1 MKTTKFLICAIS
13 IVAAIAAA
21 RANAQ
26 SLPAQLIDISPGA
39 SVNGTFNNGLSVVDL
54 YSGEMRFQEFNA
66 FCVEPQQ
73 GISYGESLVYQVQ
86 DAALLQNS
94 AQIAKLIGAYLA
106 SSRTGQDAAAVQWA
120 IWEMATETASG
131 SPSLLDGN
139 VRINV
144 PASEAIAT
152 LGNQYLAN
160 INNFSPASISYLTS
174 GTRQDVVTWNLVPE
188 PGSLMLAGFSA
199 MLVFRRRR

>member
-1 MKTTKFLICAIS
+1 MKTTKLLICAIS

-21 RANAQ
+21 RASAQ

-39 SVNGTFNNGLSVVDL
+39 SVNGTFNNGVSIVDL

-66 FCVEPQQ
+66 FCVEPAQ

-94 AQIAKLIGAYLA
+94 TQIAKLIGGYLA
-106 SSRTGQDAAAVQWA
+106 SARTGQDAAAVQWA
-120 IWEMATETASG
+120 IWEMTTESSA

-139 VRINV
+139 VRITV
-144 PASEAIAT
+144 PASEPIAT

-160 INNFSPASISYLTS
+160 IDTFSPASISYLTN
-174 GTRQDVVTWNLVPE
+174 GTRQDVVTWNLIPE

-199 MLVFRRRR
+199 VLVFRRRR